1 MGLCSLMF
9 EDKEEEEE
17 HFKCKDDVE
26 WSFKLC
32 SKVVISNK
40 R

>member
-1 MGLCSLMF
+1 MF

-26 WSFKLC
+26 RSFKLRL
-32 SKVVISNK
+32 KVVILNK